1 MKKFLIVTDMQ
12 KDFVDGSLGTKEAV
26 SIIPDVCSKIESFD
40 GTIIATL
47 DTHYENY
54 LSTREG
60 RFLPVLHCIKGTEG
74 WALNKEVQKA
84 LDKREY
90 TLLEKET
97 FGSTKLPEILKEQ
110 SEGDDMEVHVIGLC
124 TDICVVSNAE
134 LIKAFFP
141 EADVYIDAKCC
152 AGVTPESHKAALATM
167 KSCQM
172 IIENEE

>member
-1 MKKFLIVTDMQ
+1 MITNDEFFQRINNLEQT
-12 KDFVDGSLGTKEAV
+12 V
-26 SIIPDVCSKIESFD
+26 S
-40 GTIIATL
+40 
-47 DTHYENY
+47 
-54 LSTREG
+54 
-60 RFLPVLHCIKGTEG
+60 
-74 WALNKEVQKA
+74 
-84 LDKREY
+84 
-90 TLLEKET
+90 
-97 FGSTKLPEILKEQ
+97 ILKEQ